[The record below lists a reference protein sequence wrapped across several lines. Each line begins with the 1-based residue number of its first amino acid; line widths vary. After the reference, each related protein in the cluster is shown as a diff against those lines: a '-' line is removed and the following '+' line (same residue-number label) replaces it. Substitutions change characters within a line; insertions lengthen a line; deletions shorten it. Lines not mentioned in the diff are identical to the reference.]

1 MRWLD
6 TWVVRGPLRGVEA
19 PLRGLQGWILP
30 PLLSLLLIP
39 GHHSSLR
46 QVIPPL
52 YMSYILEVFAIVNF
66 PLFDAFDLFVAKILS
81 PPSLLA
87 I

>member
-52 YMSYILEVFAIVNF
+52 YMSCISQVFDIVN
-66 PLFDAFDLFVAKILS
+66 PLIFVTFDLFVAENLTN
-81 PPSLLA
+81 SLFD
-87 I
+87 